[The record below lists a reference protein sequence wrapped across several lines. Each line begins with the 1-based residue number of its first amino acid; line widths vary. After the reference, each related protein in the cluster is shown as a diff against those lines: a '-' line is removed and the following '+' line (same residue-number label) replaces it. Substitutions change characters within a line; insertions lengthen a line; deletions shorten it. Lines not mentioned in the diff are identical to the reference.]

1 MNLVIAGGGTGG
13 HLFPGIAVYEKLISR
28 EGEVKAYL
36 IGTKKGIENKL
47 KNDYDFKFI
56 PIDATGFIGKN
67 IMNKM
72 RFLKDF
78 LKTFAQVRRIYRDI
92 GPDFVLG
99 LGGYAS
105 FMPLIVAR
113 LKGIRSGVMEQNI
126 SPGLAVKILSIL
138 GVTVFASFEETK
150 KYLPFSNVVV
160 TGNPVRENIM
170 EQSLKDEATGMER
183 YKDNSRKGFSIFVF
197 GGSQGAASINK
208 AFVNILKELDE
219 EMIENITIF
228 HQTGEKDYKFI
239 NEFYLGSRVKKYEV
253 FPFSINIEDYYS
265 RADLVVS
272 RAGAGTIS
280 ELIVMRKPAI
290 LIPYPFAANN
300 HQEKNARI
308 FSEKG
313 CFWMVKDDENLPEIL
328 LQNIK
333 KMFYN
338 KKLMYDM
345 YNNIKKIDFKDPA
358 LSIANIIFKS

>member
-13 HLFPGIAVYEKLISR
+13 HLFPGIAVYEKLINR
-28 EGEVKAYL
+28 EGKVKAYL

-170 EQSLKDEATGMER
+170 EQSLKDVLRAWNAIRTTPAR
-183 YKDNSRKGFSIFVF
+183 VFQFSSL
-197 GGSQGAASINK
+197 GDLRGRLQSI
-208 AFVNILKELDE
+208 
-219 EMIENITIF
+219 
-228 HQTGEKDYKFI
+228 
-239 NEFYLGSRVKKYEV
+239 
-253 FPFSINIEDYYS
+253 
-265 RADLVVS
+265 
-272 RAGAGTIS
+272 
-280 ELIVMRKPAI
+280 
-290 LIPYPFAANN
+290 
-300 HQEKNARI
+300 
-308 FSEKG
+308 
-313 CFWMVKDDENLPEIL
+313 
-328 LQNIK
+328 
-333 KMFYN
+333 
-338 KKLMYDM
+338 KL
-345 YNNIKKIDFKDPA
+345 
-358 LSIANIIFKS
+358 S